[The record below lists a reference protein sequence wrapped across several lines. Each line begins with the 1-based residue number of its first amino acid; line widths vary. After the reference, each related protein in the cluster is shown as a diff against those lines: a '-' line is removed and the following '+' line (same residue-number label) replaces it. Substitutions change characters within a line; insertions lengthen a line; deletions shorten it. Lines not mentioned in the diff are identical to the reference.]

1 MRCQWLRQLSC
12 IVALLTATLAASAE
26 DLHIK
31 KSVSVGGNVVSSSET
46 SIKGARTRDVNQG
59 PAGAMV
65 TIRQCDL
72 KRTVSLNDQAQSYYV
87 VNDPQDAAAARAAA
101 LVTGAPAPEEKASG
115 GKIEITT
122 TITDTGERKQIFGYN
137 ARHLKAKVVEKSSAD
152 ACSKVD
158 QTFEMDGWYA
168 DIGSKEQASC
178 GASMAPPVRQTQGC
192 QDAIVEHHSGSGKPG
207 YPLVQNVIMH
217 NPDGSAMTV
226 NISVTELTKT
236 PLDAALCDVP
246 STYKQV
252 SSFAELQGMPQ
263 MEQSPQMA
271 QQPQQPGASGGS
283 QANAFASTVKQGML
297 NPMAAPAAN
306 QAALGMAQ
314 QQMRMAQAA
323 GMGGMSQMGMGGNQP
338 GAAQVA
344 VPQALG
350 PKAAGKIRIGVAP
363 PDAQVGQGNNAMADY
378 STPIR
383 NAMILLM
390 NGPAVEIA
398 ALDSRVPMQLQA
410 EAQQKQCDYI
420 LYSAVAVKHPQSSGF
435 GRFAKM
441 AAPVAQMTPMG
452 AMAHGMG
459 GVMAAQAA
467 SAAASA
473 AAQSAQQQAMNQVMS
488 QLQGFNGQIKSK
500 DNVTVQYQLAQTG
513 ATAPLLQNEL
523 QGKAKSDGEDVLTP
537 LLQQTANTVLTQV
550 STKK

>member
-31 KSVSVGGNVVSSSET
+31 KSISVGGNVVSSTET
-46 SIKGARTRDVNQG
+46 SIKGARTRDINQG

-72 KRTVSLNDQAQSYYV
+72 KRTLSLNDQTQSYYV

-101 LVTGAPAPEEKASG
+101 LVTGAPAPEEKTSG
-115 GKIEITT
+115 GKVEVTT
-122 TITDTGERKQIFGYN
+122 TITDTGERKQMFGYP

-158 QTFEMDGWYA
+158 QSFEMDGWYA

-178 GASMAPPVRQTQGC
+178 GASMAPPVRQGQGC

-217 NPDGSAMTV
+217 NPDGSTMTV
-226 NISVTELTKT
+226 NISVSELNKQ
-236 PLDAALCDVP
+236 PQDASLFDVP
-246 STYKQV
+246 SNYKQV
-252 SSFAELQGMPQ
+252 NSFAELQGVP
-263 MEQSPQMA
+263 PVAQMA
-271 QQPQQPGASGGS
+271 QQPQQAGQGFA
-283 QANAFASTVKQGML
+283 QANPAGTQNAMGNYGTQ
-297 NPMAAPAAN
+297 MAGNAM
-306 QAALGMAQ
+306 G
-314 QQMRMAQAA
+314 QQMMSQYAAQAHMP
-323 GMGGMSQMGMGGNQP
+323 GMGMPGMGMSGNQP

-344 VPQALG
+344 VPQSLG
-350 PKAAGKIRIGVAP
+350 PKAAGKLRIGVAP
-363 PDAQVGQGNNAMADY
+363 PDAQVGQGNNAAADY

-390 NGPAVEIA
+390 NGPAVEVA

-410 EAQQKQCDYI
+410 EAQQKQCDFI

-459 GVMAAQAA
+459 GAMAAQAA